1 MMTTIRPRVLIFE
14 QTVLEIRRKDRIIEE
29 LVRYLCEK
37 SPASLCRK
45 IAEAT
50 NPGTIMIWGDG
61 KQT

>member
-50 NPGTIMIWGDG
+50 NPGTIMI
-61 KQT
+61 